1 MKQTRFIPT
10 NDCGLQLREPQE
22 GQQESREIEGRPIVF
37 GVRSVNLTPWSSTRK
52 VYEILEPGCISREL
66 LAKSDVILNLNHS
79 NMVPDVLGRFR
90 NSDKDTLSLEL
101 RGDGIDCRCDLP
113 KTNNAN
119 DALELMKRG
128 DITGM
133 SFAFEDDWEDSENGV
148 SYEKT
153 NDIEDGK
160 EVWLRHV
167 KKITGLYDVSI
178 VTHPAYEQTNV
189 GLREASEAIDKAI
202 EAQVKRECGD
212 KNDKRDDDPDDHN
225 DPDDKGETDEER
237 EAREKAER
245 EANGGET
252 NAEKEAR
259 EQQEREANGGETNA
273 EKEAREAQEREA
285 NGGET
290 NAEKEAREQR
300 ELEEQEQ
307 RFREQQAMRLRYQ
320 ARRINDE
327 ILTSLEY

>member
-37 GVRSVNLTPWSSTRK
+37 GVRSVNITPWSSRRK

-90 NSDKDTLSLEL
+90 NSDRDTLSLEL

-133 SFAFEDDWEDSENGV
+133 SFAFEDDYEDTENVV
-148 SYEKT
+148 SYERT
-153 NDIEDGK
+153 NDVEDGK

-167 KKITGLYDVSI
+167 KKITGLYDVAI

-202 EAQVKRECGD
+202 EEQLKRECGD
-212 KNDKRDDDPDDHN
+212 DEAKKKAEEEAAKRAA
-225 DPDDKGETDEER
+225 EEEAKKKAEEEEAAKR
-237 EAREKAER
+237 EAEAKAKEEQ
-245 EANGGET
+245 EA
-252 NAEKEAR
+252 
-259 EQQEREANGGETNA
+259 
-273 EKEAREAQEREA
+273 
-285 NGGET
+285 
-290 NAEKEAREQR
+290 R

-307 RFREQQAMRLRYQ
+307 RFREQQAMRMRHRAMRLRTEQ
-320 ARRINDE
+320 E
-327 ILTSLEY
+327 LESLSY

>member
-1 MKQTRFIPT
+1 MKQTRFIPI

-37 GVRSVNLTPWSSTRK
+37 GVRSVNLTPWSSIRK

-101 RGDGIDCRCDLP
+101 RGDGIICRCDLP

-133 SFAFEDDWEDSENGV
+133 SFAFEDDYEDTENGV
-148 SYEKT
+148 SYERT

-167 KKITGLYDVSI
+167 KKITGLYDVAI

-202 EAQVKRECGD
+202 EEQLKRECGD
-212 KNDKRDDDPDDHN
+212 KDDKRDDDPDDHN
-225 DPDDKGETDEER
+225 DPDDNGETDEER

-245 EANGGET
+245 EQREK
-252 NAEKEAR
+252 AEQEA
-259 EQQEREANGGETNA
+259 
-273 EKEAREAQEREA
+273 
-285 NGGET
+285 
-290 NAEKEAREQR
+290 R

-307 RFREQQAMRLRYQ
+307 RFREQQAMRLRAQ
-320 ARRINDE
+320 HRRRE
-327 ILTSLEY
+327 IDIESLNY

>member
-90 NSDKDTLSLEL
+90 NSEKDTLSLEL

-113 KTNNAN
+113 HTNNAN

-133 SFAFEDDWEDSENGV
+133 SFAFEDDWEDTENGV

-167 KKITGLYDVSI
+167 KKITGLYDVAI
-178 VTHPAYEQTNV
+178 VTHPAYEQTTV

-202 EAQVKRECGD
+202 EAQLQRECGGN
-212 KNDKRDDDPDDHN
+212 KPKENECGDDEA
-225 DPDDKGETDEER
+225 KKKAEEEETAKR
-237 EAREKAER
+237 EAEAKA
-245 EANGGET
+245 
-252 NAEKEAR
+252 KE
-259 EQQEREANGGETNA
+259 EQ
-273 EKEAREAQEREA
+273 
-285 NGGET
+285 
-290 NAEKEAREQR
+290 EQR

-307 RFREQQAMRLRYQ
+307 RFREQRIMRMHNKVRML
-320 ARRINDE
+320 ANEDE
-327 ILTSLEY
+327 IFNNY